1 MVLDLEVLQV
11 VLQFLYFLQFD
22 SKILEKIGV
31 FIEIKIELFLKLSFL
46 LLRSLVLLFKYHD
59 LAIQIP
65 DNLIFHPYF
74 LA

>member
-11 VLQFLYFLQFD
+11 VMQFLYFLQFD

-31 FIEIKIELFLKLSFL
+31 FIDIEIKLFLELSL
-46 LLRSLVLLFKYHD
+46 LLLSSLVLLFKYHD